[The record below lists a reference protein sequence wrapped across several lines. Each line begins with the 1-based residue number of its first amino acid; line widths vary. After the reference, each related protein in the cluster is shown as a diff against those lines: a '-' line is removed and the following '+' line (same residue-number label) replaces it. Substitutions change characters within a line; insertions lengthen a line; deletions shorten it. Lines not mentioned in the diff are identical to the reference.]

1 MVEDRT
7 FHFIFRQPLH
17 DSGGLLVQSATVE
30 ILRDRVHA
38 ASVDRLDGMIVC
50 KLSLLSAFQITD
62 LAAGASTLV
71 TGAKPPQYFVGL
83 AFVVRNQRPQIA
95 HFLGA

>member
-1 MVEDRT
+1 MVGDRT
-7 FHFIFRQPLH
+7 FHFVFRKPFH
-17 DSGGLLVQSATVE
+17 HGGGLLVQCATVE

-62 LAAGASTLV
+62 LAAGASEPVPRRKSSAVFCLPCIGGQKPLSAD
-71 TGAKPPQYFVGL
+71 GA
-83 AFVVRNQRPQIA
+83 
-95 HFLGA
+95 